1 MTVMAYLSTLFLSST
16 QTPLLYPFNPSSKQV
31 YSSPDSLLGKHAQE
45 ALFPHNTYGVD
56 SGGDPLNIPDLTFE
70 GFKKFHGEFYHPAN
84 SRIFFYG
91 DDPVSLE

>member
-1 MTVMAYLSTLFLSST
+1 M
-16 QTPLLYPFNPSSKQV
+16 

-91 DDPVSLE
+91 DDPVSLECWVEVSLEVVW